1 MMTMVKVNYIKDAH
15 KNGKI
20 YFDTDIPKKFENWIK
35 KNKNMGKYVKHIN
48 IAKNLNKGSLAA
60 MVVFLKQQKI

>member
-35 KNKNMGKYVKHIN
+35 KPKIWGNM
-48 IAKNLNKGSLAA
+48 
-60 MVVFLKQQKI
+60 